1 MGWKLP
7 LAHFIARR
15 ELQNEQSRRN
25 RIFKKMAIPYIVN
38 VVVKELDA
46 SKVWKSKKQREE
58 VIARIEAEVLTLIK
72 GESK

>member
-7 LAHFIARR
+7 LAHFIARH